1 MVPLA
6 PRVRLLAVRDRRR
19 DAGWLKK
26 FFRFRFSLVQTEK
39 RTPPHS
45 QPSSFS
51 YLKKNVQQTIQQ
63 QYNEPFLAIVVDPH
77 RTAAAGRV
85 ELGAFRAY
93 PEGYKPPP
101 SSSSSSSKKK
111 TSSSSASSG
120 SGRQTIPLSKV
131 EDFGVHADRY
141 YAMETEIFKS
151 SLDAGVLGALWR
163 RYWGA
168 ALAAS
173 PMA

>member
-1 MVPLA
+1 MVEKVFSISIFSRSNGKKNASSLSTFLF
-6 PRVRLLAVRDRRR
+6 LLP
-19 DAGWLKK
+19 
-26 FFRFRFSLVQTEK
+26 Q
-39 RTPPHS
+39 
-45 QPSSFS
+45 
-51 YLKKNVQQTIQQ
+51 KKNVQQTIQQ